1 MKTISWFVS
10 ICGENGLRLSD
21 EQAACFE
28 SYLKL
33 LLSWN
38 KRVNL
43 ISRKDEDNFYSH
55 HALNCVSFLFTKK
68 LKPDGK
74 ILDLGTGG
82 GLPGIPLKIIYQDLN
97 LTLLDSIAKKTAA
110 LSDIVVRMGLENVG
124 VMKGRAEELAKSDEF
139 QGKFDYVVTRAA
151 GKLDEVIK
159 WSRGFLKVSEV
170 SHRGFDSLG
179 NNMIPIGSLIVLK
192 GGAID
197 DEVRAARKIKF
208 LESIEVHRI
217 DFRGSDDAGSKEKK
231 LVLAKYRRT
240 DAEVKN

>member
-28 SYLKL
+28 NYLKL

-43 ISRKDEDNFYSH
+43 ISRKDENNFYSR

-68 LKPDGK
+68 LKPDGR

-82 GLPGIPLKIIYQDLN
+82 GLPGIPLKIIYRDLS
-97 LTLLDSIAKKTAA
+97 LTLLDSIAKKTRA
-110 LSDIVVRMGLENVG
+110 LSDIVVRMGLRNVE
-124 VMKGRAEELAKSDEF
+124 VMTGRAEELAKSDEF
-139 QGKFDYVVTRAA
+139 KGKFNYVVTRAA

-159 WSRGFLKVSEV
+159 WSRGYLKESEV
-170 SHRGFDSLG
+170 SYPGFDSLG
-179 NNMIPIGSLIVLK
+179 NNMIPSGSLIVLK

-197 DEVRAARKIKF
+197 DEIRTAREIKF
-208 LESIEVHRI
+208 LESIEVYRI
-217 DFRGSDDAGSKEKK
+217 DYQGLNEAENKEKK
-231 LVLAKYRRT
+231 LVLAKYQKT
-240 DAEVKN
+240 VAEVNN